1 MGSRRD
7 ALFDPALQAR
17 LEKLA
22 LLARRVAAGRRR
34 GMRPS
39 RRIGDGLEFAD
50 HRDYSPGDDVRF
62 VDWPYFARMEKLL
75 LRLFHEHSDRHVAIL
90 LDVSG
95 SMGPAG
101 PDDPK
106 FVYALRTA
114 AAMACVAAAGRDRLS
129 VQPFADRLGP
139 ALSLD
144 RGLAGW
150 TEVLDFLAGLEPE
163 GPTRLAG
170 PIRRWADRRREPTAC
185 VLISDLLETGAQL
198 VAALSALRAR
208 RSPVAVI
215 HLQAREDADPEL
227 SGPVE
232 LRAAESGA
240 SLRIQPGP
248 DLLAAYRAAWSDW
261 TARLASQARAAGA
274 ELVAAPTGR
283 PFEQLVLDTL
293 VRAGIVDS

>member
-7 ALFDPALQAR
+7 ALFDPG
-17 LEKLA
+17 
-22 LLARRVAAGRRR
+22 LLARLRKLGLLVRRLAGGRRR
-34 GMRPS
+34 GLRPS

-95 SMGPAG
+95 SMGPGG

-114 AAMACVAAAGRDRLS
+114 AAMACVALAGGDRLT
-129 VQPFADRLGP
+129 VEPFADRLG
-139 ALSLD
+139 AGLSLD
-144 RGLAGW
+144 RGLAGLP
-150 TEVLDFLAGLEPE
+150 EVLDYLSGLGPE
-163 GPTRLAG
+163 GSTRLAE
-170 PIRRWADRRREPTAC
+170 PIRRWSGQRREPAAC
-185 VLISDLLETGAQL
+185 VLISDLLETGDQL
-198 VAALSALRAR
+198 AGALSALRAR

-215 HLQAREDADPEL
+215 HLYEPADADPGL
-227 SGPVE
+227 VGPVE
-232 LRAAESGA
+232 LRASESGA
-240 SLRIQPGP
+240 SLRIQAGP
-248 DLLAAYRAAWSDW
+248 EVLAAYRAAWGDW
-261 TARLASQARAAGA
+261 TARLGAQARAAGA
-274 ELVAAPTGR
+274 EMVPAPTSR

-293 VRAGIVDS
+293 ARAGIVAR